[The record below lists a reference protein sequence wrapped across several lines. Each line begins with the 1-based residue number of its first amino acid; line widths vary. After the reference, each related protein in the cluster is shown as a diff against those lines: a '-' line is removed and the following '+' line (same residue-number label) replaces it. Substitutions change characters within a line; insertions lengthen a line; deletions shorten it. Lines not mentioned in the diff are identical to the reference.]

1 MQLPLI
7 DRIRSFIQAEAV
19 LVVAALAALLS
30 ACLFP
35 PTPQN
40 WSAYAEAIDWRT
52 IGLLFCLMTVVAGF
66 TRAGL
71 LARVRSLLTRTEG
84 TQRRLSLL
92 LVTLS
97 FFTAMIVT
105 NDVALISFAPLTLL
119 LFQGS
124 EPRSTIITLV
134 AQTVAA
140 NLGSMMTPIGNP
152 QNIYNMRP
160 TDIHYEIADWAIA
173 GNRLNGLG
181 TALWF
186 FNPFSPSCRAN
197 FPSNVGTFVMRIG
210 DHCFYNPTAAY
221 YDT

>member
-105 NDVALISFAPLTLL
+105 NDVALISFATPHPVALPWLRTPLD
-119 LFQGS
+119 
-124 EPRSTIITLV
+124 RS
-134 AQTVAA
+134 
-140 NLGSMMTPIGNP
+140 S
-152 QNIYNMRP
+152 
-160 TDIHYEIADWAIA
+160 H
-173 GNRLNGLG
+173 
-181 TALWF
+181 
-186 FNPFSPSCRAN
+186 SSHKPSRQISA
-197 FPSNVGTFVMRIG
+197 R
-210 DHCFYNPTAAY
+210 
-221 YDT
+221 

>member
-30 ACLFP
+30 TCLFP
-35 PTPQN
+35 PVPQN
-40 WSAYAEAIDWRT
+40 WSAYAEAIDCRT

-71 LARVRSLLTRTEG
+71 LARVRSLLTRAEG

-105 NDVALISFAPLTLL
+105 ND
-119 LFQGS
+119 
-124 EPRSTIITLV
+124 
-134 AQTVAA
+134 
-140 NLGSMMTPIGNP
+140 
-152 QNIYNMRP
+152 
-160 TDIHYEIADWAIA
+160 
-173 GNRLNGLG
+173 
-181 TALWF
+181 
-186 FNPFSPSCRAN
+186 PFSPAPRARSDASRSCSSRS
-197 FPSNVGTFVMRIG
+197 PSS
-210 DHCFYNPTAAY
+210 PP
-221 YDT
+221 